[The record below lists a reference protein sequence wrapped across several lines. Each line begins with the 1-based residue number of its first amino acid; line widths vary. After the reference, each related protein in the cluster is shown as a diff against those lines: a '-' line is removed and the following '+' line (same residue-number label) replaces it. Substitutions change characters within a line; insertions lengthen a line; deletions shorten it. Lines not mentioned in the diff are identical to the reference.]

1 MLLKKET
8 ETVQE
13 TEFRLVG
20 LSRSGNH
27 AIINWI
33 IRQLRGSYCFL
44 NCTEPKHN
52 PYRTARPLNANGS
65 TYRTNISGFDKEKEM
80 LGNFSKKDCLLYNHE
95 DCFLG
100 PFNSPHQK
108 IDREQWTG
116 PSGTKKDIL
125 ILRDPFNLFASRI
138 KAGLI
143 RGHHTEHGAKPISLL
158 TLKRLY
164 KQHAR
169 EYLGKKKYLKNT
181 VRVNFN
187 SWTKDE
193 VYRRNLAA
201 ELDIS
206 FSDTGFQEV
215 SETAGGSSFD
225 GTRLS
230 GSAGKMDLGSRW
242 KKYADQDEFW
252 SLFDEEILE
261 LASTIFGNIPPVQ
274 YALKNDKIAGVK
286 KPQHVY

>member
-1 MLLKKET
+1 MRLKKEC

-13 TEFRLVG
+13 TELRLVG

-33 IRQLRGSYCFL
+33 IRQIDGSYCFL

-52 PYRTARPLNANGS
+52 PYLSTRPLNSDGK
-65 TYRTNISGFDKEKEM
+65 TYRTNLPDFDLEKEQQ
-80 LGNFSKKDCLLYNHE
+80 GAFSQKDCLLYNHE

-100 PFNSPHQK
+100 PFNSSVQK
-108 IDREQWTG
+108 EEREQWTG
-116 PSGTKKDIL
+116 FSGEKKDIL

-143 RGHHTEHGAKPISLL
+143 LGHHTEHGTKPISPL

-187 SWTKDE
+187 FWTTDE
-193 VYRRNLAA
+193 AYRRKLAA
-201 ELDIS
+201 ELDLD

-230 GSAGKMDLGSRW
+230 GKAVKMDLGNRW
-242 KKYADQDEFW
+242 KKYADRDEFW
-252 SLFDEEILE
+252 ALFDEEILE
-261 LASTIFGNIPPVQ
+261 LTTEIFGNIPPVK
-274 YALKNDKIAGVK
+274 YAREHNKIAEAQEAV
-286 KPQHVY
+286 PVA